1 MDHEVAEAADKQSQA
16 MTAKGDEADS
26 KWARERR
33 EDLWLLTL
41 VGAAINGSRDVSE
54 LAQFADRVL
63 QEFDERFREAQP
75 KTEALQ
81 IETCGAHGDRIGEA
95 NS

>member
-1 MDHEVAEAADKQSQA
+1 MDDEAVETADKQSQA
-16 MTAKGDEADS
+16 MTAKGDESDG

-33 EDLWLLTL
+33 EDLWLLT
-41 VGAAINGSRDVSE
+41 VVCASINGSRDVSE

-63 QEFDERFREAQP
+63 QEFDERFREGQP